1 METEQTQYDILIN
14 VINDYTT
21 KLDEI
26 TNEIEKIKLSA
37 KEQTEFNNIIESF
50 DGKELM
56 TKYIEDVSKNYDK
69 KTKLYKYLQ
78 LYKKGIATNEE
89 LNQLVNAVASMG
101 IE

>member
-56 TKYIEDVSKNYDK
+56 TKYIEDVSKNYNK